1 MGVGSGI
8 RASTRARPLRAASLE
23 PEALSQDLVRRSLVR
38 GFFCDL
44 LGEGFFDDFL
54 DSGFFDDPLA
64 KRCLP

>member
-1 MGVGSGI
+1 
-8 RASTRARPLRAASLE
+8 
-23 PEALSQDLVRRSLVR
+23 LVR

-64 KRCLP
+64 KRRLP